1 MAELDKQPKAE
12 AEAAEVPKS
21 SKKSLLKWGLIGV
34 ILLVFVGIEV
44 GLAVFFVS
52 KLKPEDTT
60 VKALEDEQAKD
71 AQAAEQQTE
80 MGATLEA
87 PIEVTVN
94 IAGTNGER
102 FLKCGVQ
109 LEYDASYELL
119 GAELAAR
126 KAKIKNIVLDIL
138 SARPLSEL
146 MTVEGKKAIRD
157 AIVSDVNASLP
168 NEIQG
173 KELGKVRR
181 SYFDSFIIQ

>member
-1 MAELDKQPKAE
+1 MAEEEKK
-12 AEAAEVPKS
+12 EAAESTPAAP
-21 SKKSLLKWGLIGV
+21 KKSGGIIKWAIIGV
-34 ILLVFVGIEV
+34 VLLLFIGIEI
-44 GLAVFFVS
+44 GLAVFFVN

-60 VKALEDEQAKD
+60 VKALEQEQEKDVQMAK
-71 AQAAEQQTE
+71 QQTE

-94 IAGTNGER
+94 IDGTNGER

-126 KAKIKNIVLDIL
+126 KAKIKNIIIDIL
-138 SARPLSEL
+138 SSRSMADL

-157 AIVSDVNASLP
+157 AIVADVNASLP
-168 NEIQG
+168 NDKDG

>member
-1 MAELDKQPKAE
+1 MAEEENKAKAE
-12 AEAAEVPKS
+12 GEAAPAPKS
-21 SKKSLLKWGLIGV
+21 KKNLVKWAVIGG
-34 ILLVFVGIEV
+34 ILLLFIGLEV
-44 GLAVFFVS
+44 GLAVFFVG

-60 VKALEDEQAKD
+60 VKALEQEQSNDAK
-71 AQAAEQQTE
+71 QAEQQTE

-94 IAGTNGER
+94 IEGTNGER

-109 LEYDASYELL
+109 LEYDPSFELL
-119 GAELAAR
+119 GAELASR
-126 KAKIKNIVLDIL
+126 KPKIKNIILDIL

-146 MTVEGKKAIRD
+146 MTIEGKKAIRD

-168 NEIQG
+168 SEIEG
-173 KELGKVRR
+173 KEVGKVRR